1 MPSDI
6 VSLKALAFGTS
17 LVTND
22 LVFSIFQEKAVPKSK
37 YEEDVFMNNHTTVW
51 GSWWKDH
58 QWGYKCCKQFTRN
71 SYCTGQAG
79 IDAAEASADLM
90 RSNIERKEA
99 LQEAPVEK
107 VEKNL
112 ATWGSEV
119 ADDLV
124 LDKKKLK
131 DALKKVSFERYW
143 ELIRGHARASSYR
156 ILQMFALDFT
166 NLFYLWLCIGLCVTL
181 SLPSR
186 LHLFCWFEPIESVGK
201 VV

>member
-1 MPSDI
+1 M
-6 VSLKALAFGTS
+6 
-17 LVTND
+17 TNE
-22 LVFSIFQEKAVPKSK
+22 LFFPIFQEKAVPKSK

-90 RSNIERKEA
+90 RSNIEKKES

-131 DALKKVSFERYW
+131 DALKKVSFDYHW
-143 ELIRGHARASSYR
+143 EIMKRHARASS
-156 ILQMFALDFT
+156 
-166 NLFYLWLCIGLCVTL
+166 
-181 SLPSR
+181 
-186 LHLFCWFEPIESVGK
+186 
-201 VV
+201 

>member
-17 LVTND
+17 SVTNE
-22 LVFSIFQEKAVPKSK
+22 LFFPIFQEKAVPKSK

-90 RSNIERKEA
+90 RSNIEKKES

-131 DALKKVSFERYW
+131 DALKKVSFDYHW
-143 ELIRGHARASSYR
+143 EIMKRHARASSYR
-156 ILQMFALDFT
+156 IFQILALDFT
-166 NLFYLWLCIGLCVTL
+166 NLSHLWFCVGLFV
-181 SLPSR
+181 
-186 LHLFCWFEPIESVGK
+186 
-201 VV
+201 